1 MECMLHIHFLIDAH
15 LFIYFVCYFFMSGYI
30 DGHWTALVIL
40 VFNIKVSC
48 SGTALN
54 SGKQDNTSHSI
65 SFFLSFTTDTNVSS
79 LWAME
84 RERDIERLE
93 SGGRIKRKIK
103 PCAIICQSLS
113 RIKNA
118 FSSLIMALSLDHAV
132 LLWSSVRWSVQADV
146 LMIWTSAF
154 PKDRAMLNKALYSYQ

>member
-1 MECMLHIHFLIDAH
+1 MHASYPFPDRCT
-15 LFIYFVCYFFMSGYI
+15 FIYFVCYFFMSGYI
-30 DGHWTALVIL
+30 DGHRTALVQSFWSSTL
-40 VFNIKVSC
+40 KFHVL
-48 SGTALN
+48 ALHWTVG
-54 SGKQDNTSHSI
+54 SRTTLATQFLF
-65 SFFLSFTTDTNVSS
+65 FFLFTTDTNVSS

-84 RERDIERLE
+84 RERVIERLE